1 MKIKGSMRRY
11 GLVAHV
17 GELFAFLRRMGV
29 VPTFF
34 ILSIGCSLLAVLF
47 NLIGLSLLIPLI
59 TGIVKG
65 DFMNVH
71 DQYGIVV
78 HMIRF
83 APEWFATPQS
93 YFILLVVTIFSAIVA
108 KNSLEYLGILSVSY
122 EALKSDRNIRKLLF
136 ERYLSFGKMYY
147 DQVHL
152 GTVNHVLMSASLT
165 VSSQLRMFQQ
175 FLSKLILLLA
185 YVGIMAWIS
194 WKLTLLVVTIFPFF
208 MWSTQWLVGW
218 MKKTSRR
225 YELARGNL
233 HQRTFNLV
241 LCMPLVKAHAA
252 EETEK
257 ELFLRASD
265 EELRLEFEMEKKNQ
279 LIRPIE
285 EINSMLALLVLAMA
299 MTWLTPIGQGGNGS
313 AYLLFLYVL
322 RWSVPL
328 FGGLNGFLVRMAR
341 VRGALDLVRDALKDE
356 GKFIV
361 KSGNRE
367 FQGLLHGIQI
377 KNLVFAYRP
386 DRPVLKG
393 ISLNIPKGGMT
404 AVVGPTGSGKTTLI
418 NLILRFYD
426 CPPGSI
432 FMDAMDIREYSVKS
446 LMRFMGVVGQD
457 VLLFNESVRFNMTY
471 GLERSFTDEELLD
484 AARKARLDEFIRG
497 LPKGLHT
504 VIGERGIQLSGGER
518 QRLSIARVFL
528 KEPDILLLDEA
539 TNSLDSL
546 TERLIQEA
554 VDNAIQGRTALV
566 IAHRLSTISHADQ
579 IIVLDHGS
587 VVEQGSLQNLLAQKG
602 KFWQYW
608 EAQKF
613 SVEEN
618 RSRGL

>member
-1 MKIKGSMRRY
+1 
-11 GLVAHV
+11 
-17 GELFAFLRRMGV
+17 
-29 VPTFF
+29 
-34 ILSIGCSLLAVLF
+34 
-47 NLIGLSLLIPLI
+47 
-59 TGIVKG
+59 
-65 DFMNVH
+65 
-71 DQYGIVV
+71 
-78 HMIRF
+78 
-83 APEWFATPQS
+83 
-93 YFILLVVTIFSAIVA
+93 
-108 KNSLEYLGILSVSY
+108 
-122 EALKSDRNIRKLLF
+122 
-136 ERYLSFGKMYY
+136 
-147 DQVHL
+147 
-152 GTVNHVLMSASLT
+152 
-165 VSSQLRMFQQ
+165 
-175 FLSKLILLLA
+175 
-185 YVGIMAWIS
+185 
-194 WKLTLLVVTIFPFF
+194 
-208 MWSTQWLVGW
+208 
-218 MKKTSRR
+218 
-225 YELARGNL
+225 
-233 HQRTFNLV
+233 
-241 LCMPLVKAHAA
+241 
-252 EETEK
+252 
-257 ELFLRASD
+257 
-265 EELRLEFEMEKKNQ
+265 
-279 LIRPIE
+279 
-285 EINSMLALLVLAMA
+285 
-299 MTWLTPIGQGGNGS
+299 
-313 AYLLFLYVL
+313 
-322 RWSVPL
+322 
-328 FGGLNGFLVRMAR
+328 VR
-341 VRGALDLVRDALKDE
+341 
-356 GKFIV
+356 
-361 KSGNRE
+361 
-367 FQGLLHGIQI
+367 
-377 KNLVFAYRP
+377 
-386 DRPVLKG
+386 
-393 ISLNIPKGGMT
+393 
-404 AVVGPTGSGKTTLI
+404 PTGSSKTTLI